1 MLQHGGQVDF
11 FGDSLRNVLIGEA
24 FLLVLIKEPLVFDVD
39 KMTNALK
46 NGHRVGFLL
55 GVLPE
60 SDQLVKQLVGV
71 GHIEVA
77 RNDEVACAP
86 VVLAQ
91 KRMAILNLVFAVSA
105 VPQVGQK
112 QFPGKRH
119 FLLQKL
125 AVFQLLRGEP
135 FKTGHD
141 AAEDV
146 LDGPRVHGTNPGNV
160 PLARGDVQLDVGES
174 GSVLATVVLL
184 LHEQVHLI
192 ESIKCT
198 AVFVDVV
205 LQRLLQS
212 KHCNAAFVLEKVAH
226 AGRFWA
232 LVEGQIYSA
241 NRLLEQRGNIFQ
253 SSPPRA
259 VSLQP
264 ARVDEKDASPAPIR
278 VFAPCLFQAMQ
289 CFSRVDAVQRN
300 ARFTFP

>member
-1 MLQHGGQVDF
+1 
-11 FGDSLRNVLIGEA
+11 
-24 FLLVLIKEPLVFDVD
+24 
-39 KMTNALK
+39 
-46 NGHRVGFLL
+46 
-55 GVLPE
+55 
-60 SDQLVKQLVGV
+60 
-71 GHIEVA
+71 
-77 RNDEVACAP
+77 
-86 VVLAQ
+86 
-91 KRMAILNLVFAVSA
+91 MAILNLVFAVGA

-112 QFPGKRH
+112 QFPSKRH

-125 AVFQLLRGEP
+125 AVLQLLRGEP
-135 FKTGHD
+135 FKTRHD

-146 LDGPRVHGTNPGNV
+146 LDGPRVHGTNPGDV
-160 PLARGDVQLDVGES
+160 PLARRNVQLDVGES
-174 GSVLATVVLL
+174 GPVLAPVVLL

-264 ARVDEKDASPAPIR
+264 SCVDEQDAPAAPIG
-278 VFAPCLFQAMQ
+278 VFAPCLLQPMQ
-289 CFSRVDAVQRN
+289 CFSHVDAVQRN
-300 ARFTFP
+300 SGLSFP